1 MKKRVNK
8 KRGNEFSNKE
18 KLSIGIWAI
27 ILLFASIGN
36 MAFYYEIT
44 LYKEFYM
51 IIPLILVILM
61 QFLSLIEIYL
71 IAKGG
76 N

>member
-1 MKKRVNK
+1 MAKKRANK
-8 KRGNEFSNKE
+8 RKENELSNEE
-18 KLSIGIWAI
+18 KLKIGIWAI

-36 MAFYYEIT
+36 IAFYYEIT

-71 IAKGG
+71 IAKGK
-76 N
+76 